1 MSKEFEKLSYLIMLV
16 HSTLLATND
25 AFSKE
30 LFSKGLIKRIYYR
43 TDNKDLESS

>member
-1 MSKEFEKLSYLIMLV
+1 MCKEFEKLCFVIMLV

-30 LFSKGLIKRIYYR
+30 LLSKELIKRIYYR
-43 TDNKDLESS
+43 TDNKDLESF